1 MARGADGTK
10 ERLVEAVERLLV
22 RDGHRAVGVNAV
34 AAECGVDKVLI
45 YRYFGGLPQLLEQ
58 LGDERR
64 MWPELSGHAS
74 DSPSLE
80 VALARSMIAISREL
94 RENPLLREAALWE
107 SADANPLTSELAST
121 REREADE
128 LLDQLR
134 SRFRPPHY
142 LDVQA
147 LFALLA
153 AGLVHLS
160 TRRANSPKVFGLD
173 PHSDED
179 WQRLEKM
186 TTSITR
192 VLAGA
197 PD

>member
-1 MARGADGTK
+1 MARGADGTR

-22 RDGHRAVGVNAV
+22 RDGHRSVGVNAV

-45 YRYFGGLPQLLEQ
+45 YRYFGGLPQLLGR

-64 MWPELSGHAS
+64 MWPALGAHAS
-74 DSPSLE
+74 GSPSLE
-80 VALARSMIAISREL
+80 VALTRSIIAISREL

-107 SADANPLTSELAST
+107 IADANPLTAGLAAA

-128 LLDQLR
+128 LLALLR
-134 SRFRPPHY
+134 SRFPAPHY

-160 TRRANSPKVFGLD
+160 TRPANSARIFGLD
-173 PHSDED
+173 PSSDED

-186 TTSITR
+186 TAAITR
-192 VLAGA
+192 VLAGNA
-197 PD
+197 D